1 MSFTDNIESL
11 RIRPDLTIGIGSIVS
26 ICTGQISYTATV
38 SDIIEKNNE
47 YWIESLTQFGSYMT
61 HSADMYRHCA
71 SLICA

>member
-1 MSFTDNIESL
+1 MSFTAGVESL
-11 RIRPDLTIGIGSIVS
+11 RIRPDLIIGIGSIVS

-61 HSADMYRHCA
+61 HPADMYRHCA

>member
-1 MSFTDNIESL
+1 MGSKDILSL
-11 RIRPDLTIGIGSIVS
+11 QIRPDLTVEAGSIVS
-26 ICTGQISYTATV
+26 ICTGQISFTATV
-38 SDIIEKNNE
+38 SSITKRNNE

>member
-1 MSFTDNIESL
+1 MSFTDNVESL

-38 SDIIEKNNE
+38 SDIIERNNE